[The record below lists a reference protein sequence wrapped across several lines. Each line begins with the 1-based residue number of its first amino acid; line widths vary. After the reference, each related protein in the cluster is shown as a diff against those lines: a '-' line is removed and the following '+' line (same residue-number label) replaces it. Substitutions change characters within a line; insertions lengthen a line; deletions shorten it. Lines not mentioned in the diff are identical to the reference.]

1 MESMV
6 LRRIQLKRAP
16 LINIV
21 LVTLLIL
28 LTVANVF
35 WYASYQRV
43 RADLDEAI
51 IRQDSTL
58 ASKLEME
65 KLLIKAND
73 RLKKYSRESR
83 KQ

>member
-1 MESMV
+1 MV
-6 LRRIQLKRAP
+6 LRRIQVRRTP
-16 LINIV
+16 LMNIV

-58 ASKLEME
+58 ASKLEIE

-73 RLKKYSRESR
+73 RLKKYGKNTGRER
-83 KQ
+83 H